1 MDNFTWEY
9 RVRHLLANLGW
20 VDFDLRSPT
29 ILPTYSATSAN
40 VSLAQTELGGG
51 WNSTNKK
58 STQPRFA
65 RRYLTLYS
73 IWAIRQPYD
82 RDSADACM
90 LFSLNG

>member
-51 WNSTNKK
+51 LLLLFRVV
-58 STQPRFA
+58 P
-65 RRYLTLYS
+65 TLS
-73 IWAIRQPYD
+73 QAIALDGRWA
-82 RDSADACM
+82 S
-90 LFSLNG
+90 